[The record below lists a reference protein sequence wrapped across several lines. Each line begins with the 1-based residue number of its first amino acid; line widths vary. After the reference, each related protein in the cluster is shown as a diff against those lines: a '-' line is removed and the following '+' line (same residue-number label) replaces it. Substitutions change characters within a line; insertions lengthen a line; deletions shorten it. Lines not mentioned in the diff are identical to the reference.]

1 MKRKRESK
9 LVEAVTPF
17 PVSSSTYM
25 TALEQAPPE
34 LNVVSPLISNAS
46 FHRSKR
52 MKIVQTD
59 NYVTDEDATPTLT
72 AASPVNTPEA
82 LHLGNSALA
91 PYNDMAPSYEKE
103 SWLSDF
109 VNPFENE
116 DELSSLISASNRSNR
131 SVIADQIPTDD
142 FLYLM
147 KMVF

>member
-1 MKRKRESK
+1 
-9 LVEAVTPF
+9 
-17 PVSSSTYM
+17 
-25 TALEQAPPE
+25 
-34 LNVVSPLISNAS
+34 
-46 FHRSKR
+46 

-147 KMVF
+147 KMIF